1 MRKQHTFRLCVKQ
14 NQNSLCLDYKEKPNR
29 KVGLFVFHNL
39 PHYLPFMESSAVYID
54 QFLAYLIGERGYS
67 PKTSVAYKKELERWS
82 LYLQEEADVSLKAAQ
97 KAHVK
102 RYIVWRNKQ
111 GIAPRS
117 INRSL
122 SCIRTFYK
130 WAIREGFVRENPGQG
145 VRSMKTAKKVVM
157 SVPKDDLKALV
168 NDPKLF
174 TTDFEGRRDQL
185 LLLLLYGLGLRRAEV
200 ISLTPAHFDWSRK
213 LVRVI
218 GKRNKERQIPMPALL
233 EAYYLRYVEIRDE
246 LPVRQDANLL
256 LTAKGKKLYD
266 NLVYNRVLFY
276 LKRTTAVVDKNPHA
290 LRHSYATHLLN
301 AGVDINTVKELLG
314 HESLSSTQVYTTSSF
329 EELIKVYNQT
339 HPKGS

>member
-1 MRKQHTFRLCVKQ
+1 MRKQLTFRLCVKQ
-14 NQNSLCLDYKEKPNR
+14 NQNNLSLDYKEKPNR
-29 KVGLFVFHNL
+29 KVGLFVFNHVA
-39 PHYLPFMESSAVYID
+39 HYLTSLESSAVHIE
-54 QFLAYLIGERGYS
+54 QFLLYLTAERGYS

-82 LYLQEEADVSLKAAQ
+82 LYLNEEAASTLLTAE

-102 RYIVWRNKQ
+102 RFIVWRNKQ
-111 GIAPRS
+111 GISPRS
-117 INRSL
+117 INRAL

-130 WAIREGFVRENPGQG
+130 WAIREALINENPGQG
-145 VRSMKTAKKVVM
+145 VRSMKTAKKIVM
-157 SVPKDDLKALV
+157 SVPAADLKSLV
-168 NDPKLF
+168 NDPDLF
-174 TTDFEGRRDQL
+174 TADFEGSRDQL

-200 ISLTPAHFDWSRK
+200 ISLTPSHFDWSRK
-213 LVRVI
+213 LVRVT

-233 EAYYLRYVEIRDE
+233 EEYYTRYIELREQ
-246 LPVRQDANLL
+246 LPARHAPALL

-266 NLVYNRVLFY
+266 NLVYNRVLYY
-276 LKRTTAVVDKNPHA
+276 LKRTTTVVDKNPHA

-329 EELIKVYNQT
+329 EELVKVYNQT

>member
-1 MRKQHTFRLCVKQ
+1 
-14 NQNSLCLDYKEKPNR
+14 
-29 KVGLFVFHNL
+29 
-39 PHYLPFMESSAVYID
+39 MESSAELID
-54 QFLAYLIGERGYS
+54 QFLAYLVAERGYS
-67 PKTSVAYKKELERWS
+67 PKTSVAYKKELDRWS
-82 LYLQEEADVSLKAAQ
+82 LYLVEEAGASLMTGQ
-97 KAHVK
+97 KAHIK
-102 RYIVWRNKQ
+102 RFIIWRNKQ

-117 INRSL
+117 INRTL

-130 WAIREGFVRENPGQG
+130 WAIREALITENPGQG
-145 VRSMKTAKKVVM
+145 VRSMKTAKKIVM
-157 SVPKDDLKALV
+157 SVPAADLKALV
-168 NDPKLF
+168 NDPDLF
-174 TTDFEGRRDQL
+174 TADFEGKRDQL

-218 GKRNKERQIPMPALL
+218 GKRNKERQIPMPTLL
-233 EAYYLRYVEIRDE
+233 EEYYLRYIEIRDQ
-246 LPVRQDANLL
+246 LPIRQDTTLL

-266 NLVYNRVLFY
+266 NLVYNRVLYY
-276 LKRTTAVVDKNPHA
+276 LNRTTTVVDKNPHA

>member
-1 MRKQHTFRLCVKQ
+1 MRKQHIFRLCVKR
-14 NQNSLCLDYKEKPNR
+14 NLNNLCLDYKEKPNR
-29 KVGLFVFHNL
+29 KVGLFVFHHV
-39 PHYLPFMESSAVYID
+39 PHYLTSMESSAALID
-54 QFLAYLIGERGYS
+54 QFLTYLIAERGYS

-82 LYLQEEADVSLKAAQ
+82 LYLVEEAGASLMTGQ
-97 KAHVK
+97 KAHIK
-102 RYIVWRNKQ
+102 RFIVWRNKQ

-117 INRSL
+117 INRTL
-122 SCIRTFYK
+122 SCIRSFYK
-130 WAIREGFVRENPGQG
+130 WAIREALISENPGQG
-145 VRSMKTAKKVVM
+145 VRSMKTAKKIVM
-157 SVPKDDLKALV
+157 SVPAADLRALV
-168 NDPKLF
+168 NDPDLF
-174 TTDFEGRRDQL
+174 TADFEGKRDQL

-218 GKRNKERQIPMPALL
+218 GKRNKERQIPMPSLL
-233 EAYYLRYVEIRDE
+233 EEYYLRYIEIRDQ
-246 LPVRQDANLL
+246 LPTCHDPALL

-266 NLVYNRVLFY
+266 NLVYNRVLYY
-276 LKRTTAVVDKNPHA
+276 LNRTTTVVDKNPHA

>member
-1 MRKQHTFRLCVKQ
+1 MRKQHTFRLCVKR
-14 NQNSLCLDYKEKPNR
+14 NQNNLCLDYKEKPNR
-29 KVGLFVFHNL
+29 KVGLFVFQYV
-39 PHYLPFMESSAVYID
+39 PHYLTSMESAAAYID
-54 QFLAYLIGERGYS
+54 QFLAYLIAERGYS
-67 PKTSVAYKKELERWS
+67 SKTAVAYKKELERWS
-82 LYLQEEADVSLKAAQ
+82 SYLQEEAGTSLLAGQ

-117 INRSL
+117 INRTL
-122 SCIRTFYK
+122 SCIRSFYK
-130 WAIREGFVRENPGQG
+130 WTIREALMRENPGQG

-157 SVPKDDLKALV
+157 SVPAADLKALV
-168 NDPKLF
+168 NDPDLF
-174 TTDFEGRRDQL
+174 TADFEGKRDQL

-233 EAYYLRYVEIRDE
+233 EEYYIRYIDLRDQ
-246 LPVRQDANLL
+246 LPQRHDPMLL

-266 NLVYNRVLFY
+266 NLVYNRVIYY
-276 LKRTTAVVDKNPHA
+276 LNRTTSVVDKNPHA

>member
-1 MRKQHTFRLCVKQ
+1 MRKQLTFRLCVKQ
-14 NQNSLCLDYKEKPNR
+14 NQNNLSLDYKEKPNR
-29 KVGLFVFHNL
+29 KVGLFVFNHVS
-39 PHYLPFMESSAVYID
+39 HYLTSLESSLVHID
-54 QFLAYLIGERGYS
+54 QFLLYLTAERGYS

-82 LYLQEEADVSLKAAQ
+82 LYLNEEAGSTLLTAQ

-102 RYIVWRNKQ
+102 RFIVWRNKQ
-111 GIAPRS
+111 GISPRS
-117 INRSL
+117 INRTL

-130 WAIREGFVRENPGQG
+130 WAIREALITENPGQG
-145 VRSMKTAKKVVM
+145 VRSMKTAKKIVM
-157 SVPKDDLKALV
+157 SVPAADLKSLV
-168 NDPKLF
+168 NDPDLF
-174 TTDFEGRRDQL
+174 TADFEGSRDQL

-200 ISLTPAHFDWSRK
+200 ISLTPSHFDWSRK
-213 LVRVI
+213 LVRVT

-233 EAYYLRYVEIRDE
+233 EEYYTRYIELREQ
-246 LPVRQDANLL
+246 LPARLAPALL

-266 NLVYNRVLFY
+266 NLVYNRVLYY
-276 LKRTTAVVDKNPHA
+276 LKRTTTVVDKSPHA

-329 EELIKVYNQT
+329 EELVKVYNQT

>member
-1 MRKQHTFRLCVKQ
+1 MRKQLTFRLCVKQ
-14 NQNSLCLDYKEKPNR
+14 NQNNLSLDYKEKPNR
-29 KVGLFVFHNL
+29 KVGLFVFNHVA
-39 PHYLPFMESSAVYID
+39 HYLTSLESSLVHID
-54 QFLAYLIGERGYS
+54 QFLLYLTAERGYS

-82 LYLQEEADVSLKAAQ
+82 LYLNEEAGSTLLTAQ

-102 RYIVWRNKQ
+102 RFIVWRNKQ
-111 GIAPRS
+111 GISPRS
-117 INRSL
+117 INRTL

-130 WAIREGFVRENPGQG
+130 WAIREALITENPGQG
-145 VRSMKTAKKVVM
+145 VRSMKTAKKIVM
-157 SVPKDDLKALV
+157 SVPAADLKSLV
-168 NDPKLF
+168 NDPDLF
-174 TTDFEGRRDQL
+174 TADFEGSRDQL

-200 ISLTPAHFDWSRK
+200 ISLTPSHFDWSRK
-213 LVRVI
+213 LVRVT

-233 EAYYLRYVEIRDE
+233 EEYYTRYIELREQ
-246 LPVRQDANLL
+246 LPARLAPALL

-266 NLVYNRVLFY
+266 NLVYNRVLYY
-276 LKRTTAVVDKNPHA
+276 LNRTTTVVDKNPHA

-329 EELIKVYNQT
+329 EELVKVYNQT

>member
-1 MRKQHTFRLCVKQ
+1 
-14 NQNSLCLDYKEKPNR
+14 
-29 KVGLFVFHNL
+29 
-39 PHYLPFMESSAVYID
+39 MESAAAYID
-54 QFLAYLIGERGYS
+54 QFLAYLIAERGYS
-67 PKTSVAYKKELERWS
+67 SKTAVAYKKELERWS
-82 LYLQEEADVSLKAAQ
+82 SYLQGEAGTSLLAAQ

-117 INRSL
+117 INRTL
-122 SCIRTFYK
+122 SCIRSFYK
-130 WAIREGFVRENPGQG
+130 WTIREALMSENPGQG
-145 VRSMKTAKKVVM
+145 IRSMKTAKKVVM
-157 SVPKDDLKALV
+157 SVPVADLKALV
-168 NDPKLF
+168 NDPDLF
-174 TTDFEGRRDQL
+174 TADFEGKRDQL

-233 EAYYLRYVEIRDE
+233 EEYYIRYIDLRDQ
-246 LPVRQDANLL
+246 LPQRHDPMLL

-266 NLVYNRVLFY
+266 NLVYNRVIYY
-276 LKRTTAVVDKNPHA
+276 LNRTTSVVDKNPHA